1 MKFEELGLS
10 DEALRAVA
18 DIGYDVPT
26 PIQEKA
32 IPVVLQGRDLFGV
45 AQTGTGKTA
54 SFTLP
59 MIDILASGQA
69 KARMP
74 RTLILEPTREL
85 ATQVAENFEEYG
97 KYHKLSLA
105 LLIGGVRMDAQNKK
119 VDRGVDVL
127 IATPG
132 RLLDHVD
139 NGRLMLGGIKIL
151 VIDEADRMLDM
162 GFMPDVERIV
172 GRLPPLR
179 QTLFFSA
186 TMPAEIKRLAGKF
199 LRNPREVSVAP
210 PAALADNVEQTLF
223 VVEAED
229 KRVALRNILRDQK
242 VERALIFCNRK
253 RDVGVLARSLK
264 RHGFGAA
271 ELHGDLAQSVR
282 TETLER
288 FKKGEIDLLV
298 ASDVAARGLDI
309 EGLPHVF
316 NFDVPTHAE
325 DYIHRIG
332 RTARAGLSGHAITLA
347 APEDSKYIAAI
358 KALIGKEIPRAPAP
372 GVEEASLDESKAG
385 RPRRDGRS
393 SGGRSARAGRGRG
406 GKTRN
411 EGKGRQSSHGESH
424 GSSQSAPRAPR
435 EIAVKQADA
444 SDEARSPQR
453 TKSDNAPAN
462 DEARNPRRAKSD
474 NAPAREQARS
484 RGKNPSGQRG
494 EDVIGLGDHVPAFLL
509 RKP

>member
-10 DEALRAVA
+10 EEALRAVA
-18 DIGYDVPT
+18 DVGYDVPT

-59 MIDILASGQA
+59 MIDILAAGQA

-85 ATQVAENFEEYG
+85 ATQVAENFEEHG

-105 LLIGGVRMDAQNKK
+105 LLIGGVRMDAQNRK

-151 VIDEADRMLDM
+151 VIDEADRMLDK

-172 GRLPPLR
+172 GQLPPLR

-186 TMPAEIKRLAGKF
+186 TIPAEIKRLAGKF
-199 LRNPREVSVAP
+199 LHNPREVSVAP
-210 PAALADNVEQTLF
+210 PAALAENVEESLV
-223 VVEAED
+223 VVEAGE
-229 KRVALRNILRDQK
+229 KRAALRNILREQK

-332 RTARAGLSGHAITLA
+332 RTARAGLPGHAITLA
-347 APEDSKYIAAI
+347 APEDGKYIAAI
-358 KALIGKEIPRAPAP
+358 SALIGKDIPRVPAP
-372 GVEEASLDESKAG
+372 GVEKASLDDSRGGG
-385 RPRRDGRS
+385 RSHRDGRS

-406 GKTRN
+406 KARTGGD
-411 EGKGRQSSHGESH
+411 ERQSSHG
-424 GSSQSAPRAPR
+424 APR
-435 EIAVKQADA
+435 EVAANKNNAK
-444 SDEARSPQR
+444 DEAKRPPRAKPQG
-453 TKSDNAPAN
+453 APAS
-462 DEARNPRRAKSD
+462 DEARNPRRKKSH
-474 NAPAREQARS
+474 NAPAKAKERERS
-484 RGKNPSGQRG
+484 RSHGKGPSPRRG
-494 EDVIGLGDHVPAFLL
+494 EDVVGLGDHVPAFLL